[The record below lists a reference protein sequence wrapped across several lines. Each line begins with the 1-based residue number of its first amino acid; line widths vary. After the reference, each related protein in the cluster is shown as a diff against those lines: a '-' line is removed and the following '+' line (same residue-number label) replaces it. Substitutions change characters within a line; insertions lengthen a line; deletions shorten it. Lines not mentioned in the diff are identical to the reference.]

1 MAANQNKIDGKKR
14 RVLSVLATALMIL
27 VAVFAMVPF
36 AFMFMS
42 SLKPGTEM
50 MRYGLTLK
58 FDPGISSF
66 QNYAALNTYRDGV
79 YWHWYKS
86 SAVIMILQTGVG
98 LVFGSIVGYGLAMY
112 DFKGRNLIFTLVLVV
127 MMLPFEILLLPMYQ
141 MMIRAKLMNSYLGVI
156 IPYLVPPFMIF
167 FFRQYCLG
175 IPRELM
181 EAGRIDG
188 CSDYGIFLRIMV
200 PILIPAFGAMTILSC
215 MNSWNNLLWPMIILQ
230 SEKMHT
236 IPIGMGTTITPYGN
250 AYDVLMP
257 GAVMAVVPIVV
268 IYLFCQKTFIA
279 GMTAGSVKG

>member
-1 MAANQNKIDGKKR
+1 MASNKIEGKKR
-14 RVLSVLATALMIL
+14 TVLSILATALMIL
-27 VAVFAMVPF
+27 FAVFAMIPF

-66 QNYAALNTYRDGV
+66 QNYTALNTYRDGV
-79 YWHWYKS
+79 YWHRYKS
-86 SAVIMILQTGVG
+86 SAIIMVLQTVIG
-98 LVFGSIVGYGLAMY
+98 LFFSSLVGYGLAMY
-112 DFKGRNLIFTLVLVV
+112 RFKGRNFIFTLVLIV

-141 MMIRAKLMNSYLGVI
+141 MMINIKMMNTYFGVI

-188 CSDYGIFLRIMV
+188 CSDYGIFWRLMV
-200 PILIPAFGAMTILSC
+200 PILVPAFGAMTILSC

-230 SEKMHT
+230 SETKHT

-257 GAVMAVVPIVV
+257 GAVMAVVPIVI
-268 IYLFCQKTFIA
+268 IYLCAQKAFIT
-279 GMTAGSVKG
+279 GLTAGSVKG

>member
-1 MAANQNKIDGKKR
+1 MAQNRIDGKKR
-14 RVLSVLATALMIL
+14 TVLSVLATALMIL
-27 VAVFAMVPF
+27 VAVFAMIPF

-50 MRYGLTLK
+50 MRYGLTLR
-58 FDPGISSF
+58 FDPEISSF
-66 QNYAALNTYRDGV
+66 DNYAALNTYRDGV

-86 SAVIMILQTGVG
+86 SAIIMVMQTAIG
-98 LVFGSIVGYGLAMY
+98 LTFGSLVGYGLAMY
-112 DFKGRNLIFTLVLVV
+112 EFRGRNLIFTLVLIV

-141 MMIRAKLMNSYLGVI
+141 MMIRMKMMDRYFGVI

-230 SEKMHT
+230 SETKHT

-257 GAVMAVVPIVV
+257 GAVMAVVPIII
-268 IYLFCQKTFIA
+268 IYLCAQKTFIA
-279 GMTAGSVKG
+279 GLTAGSVKG